1 MPIHEYECDKCGHK
15 FEEISW
21 KISTASDALK
31 CPKCGHEVKRSVSS
45 GVFTVNGYNS
55 HNGYAGVMR

>member
-1 MPIHEYECDKCGHK
+1 MPIHEYHCENCGHK

-21 KISTASDALK
+21 KMSTASETLQ
-31 CPKCGHEVKRSVSS
+31 CPKCKKEVKRSISS
-45 GVFTVNGYNS
+45 GSFIVNGYNS